1 MSQAAAV
8 KAKRDTDED
17 APAKPAPAPQ
27 VPSLIHTGIISVT
40 AICCSAL
47 LGYAGITMANLVLQH
62 PAPAP
67 IPAPYVIAEGSNG
80 MIWRMNSQTGELLAC
95 RSTGPT
101 GIIPNDPDGAGCWRV
116 GQKGK

>member
-1 MSQAAAV
+1 MSQATAA
-8 KAKRDTDED
+8 KAKRESDDE
-17 APAKPAPAPQ
+17 APVKPAAAPIG
-27 VPSLIHTGIISVT
+27 PSLIHTGIIALT

-47 LGYAGITMANLVLQH
+47 IGYAGITMTNLVLSH

-67 IPAPYVIAEGSNG
+67 TAAPYVIAEGGNG
-80 MIWRMNSQTGELLAC
+80 IIWRMNSQTGDLLAC

-116 GQKGK
+116 GPKR